1 MTLNIDDAVKG
12 KRITVVDDNKDM
24 VLLYKRILTS
34 QGYQVASAGNGFDGL
49 QMIFKDPPD
58 LVLLDLSM
66 PRMDGYQVC
75 KRLKN
80 SKDTNTIPVIMV
92 TCRGNKTDKIQG
104 LELGADDYIK
114 KPVDNEVLLARVK
127 SLLKIKELH
136 ERLI

>member
-104 LELGADDYIK
+104 LELGADA
-114 KPVDNEVLLARVK
+114 VL
-127 SLLKIKELH
+127 
-136 ERLI
+136 RL